1 MPTIIGRCLKPT
13 AHCNESQLIV
23 DSTYLPP
30 TATSPYCR
38 AKYVMYNYVCAFGVY
53 GLKVCGL
60 CLRGFR
66 PAEMALLIHYCKA
79 PWFTLEI
86 VVKLAGCPS
95 KLDFCKDVK
104 NLIDVGAVLPYYV
117 TLVNVLSTIRCSGR

>member
-1 MPTIIGRCLKPT
+1 
-13 AHCNESQLIV
+13 
-23 DSTYLPP
+23 
-30 TATSPYCR
+30 
-38 AKYVMYNYVCAFGVY
+38 
-53 GLKVCGL
+53 
-60 CLRGFR
+60 
-66 PAEMALLIHYCKA
+66 MALLIHYCKA